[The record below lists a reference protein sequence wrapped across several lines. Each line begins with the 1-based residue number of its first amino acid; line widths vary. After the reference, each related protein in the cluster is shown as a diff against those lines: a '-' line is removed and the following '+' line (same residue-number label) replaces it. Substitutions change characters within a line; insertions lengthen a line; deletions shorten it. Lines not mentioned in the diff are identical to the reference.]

1 MTTFQVY
8 MISQT
13 LFIVTL
19 NINNKAML
27 SLLEEKKKGFSGC
40 FSLPTLH
47 LSYKR
52 GSLAKLHF
60 FFFFFIFLPSRQKEG
75 LLLKSGNYHLEV
87 ITLSRPVV
95 QQVKCTVQ

>member
-19 NINNKAML
+19 NINNKTML
-27 SLLEEKKKGFSGC
+27 TLLEEKKGFSGC

-60 FFFFFIFLPSRQKEG
+60 FFFFIFLPPRQKEG

>member
-19 NINNKAML
+19 NINNKTMVT
-27 SLLEEKKKGFSGC
+27 LLEEKKKGFSGR
-40 FSLPTLH
+40 FSLPALH

-52 GSLAKLHF
+52 GSLAKLRLF
-60 FFFFFIFLPSRQKEG
+60 FFLFLPPPRQKEG
-75 LLLKSGNYHLEV
+75 LALKSGNYHLEV
-87 ITLSRPVV
+87 ITLSRPVA

>member
-27 SLLEEKKKGFSGC
+27 TLLEEKKKGFSGC

-60 FFFFFIFLPSRQKEG
+60 FFFSFSPPPGRRKDFS
-75 LLLKSGNYHLEV
+75 
-87 ITLSRPVV
+87 
-95 QQVKCTVQ
+95 